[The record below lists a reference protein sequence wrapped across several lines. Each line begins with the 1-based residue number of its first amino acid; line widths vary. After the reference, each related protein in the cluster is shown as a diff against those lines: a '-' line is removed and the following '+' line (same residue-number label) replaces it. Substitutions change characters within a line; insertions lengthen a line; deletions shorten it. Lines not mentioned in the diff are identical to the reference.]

1 MLDDLRDEFST
12 SFEEQPTVP
21 PFQPAV
27 RRRPTRQFLGMTAF
41 QRFVL
46 AFLLMLV
53 TCLLGTMILVV
64 TGKFGLF

>member
-12 SFEEQPTVP
+12 SFEEQAAVP
-21 PFQPAV
+21 PFEPTV
-27 RRRPTRQFLGMTAF
+27 RRRKTGQFLGMTAF

-53 TCLLGTMILVV
+53 TCLLGTMLLVV

>member
-12 SFEEQPTVP
+12 SFEETPTVP
-21 PFQPAV
+21 PFAATP
-27 RRRPTRQFLGMTAF
+27 RPKRNRPFLGMTAF

-53 TCLLGTMILVV
+53 TCLLGTMVLVV